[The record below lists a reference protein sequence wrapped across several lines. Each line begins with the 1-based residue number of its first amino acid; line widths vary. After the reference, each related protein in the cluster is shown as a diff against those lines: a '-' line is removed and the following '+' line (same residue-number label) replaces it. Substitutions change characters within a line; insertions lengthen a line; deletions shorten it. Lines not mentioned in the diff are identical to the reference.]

1 MDASDEFLLRAA
13 LARSAWKAG
22 QRDEPAR
29 KSRTLFA
36 QLGADTDAEGV
47 AMTRA
52 WSKSED
58 IMLTEN
64 CDDTAGDLALML
76 SRPIEQI
83 RARRKELGLR
93 SDKENLSEKRRQN
106 EEDHQHGADQSCK
119 HR

>member
-22 QRDEPAR
+22 QRDEPAGKGR
-29 KSRTLFA
+29 NVPA
-36 QLGADTDAEGV
+36 QHRADTDAESV

-52 WSKSED
+52 WSRSED

-76 SRPIEQI
+76 SRPVEQI

-93 SDKENLSEKRRQN
+93 SDKENLDAKRKQH
-106 EEDHQHGADQSCK
+106 EDHHGDHQPCK
-119 HR
+119 R